1 VAKRCPAWPKKS
13 DIFGLE
19 ITRKANQ
26 SPVDVGVIGMTGL
39 LLEGELNPQELKY
52 AETIRV
58 CADALLTIINDI
70 LDYSKTESAKLELD
84 LFDFDLIQMVRRHA
98 RAARRTRQDQRPRFG
113 RRNRTGHAIQ
123 VARGCGAV
131 ETDPYQCHWQCP
143 QIHGERSGCRP
154 GFQRRLRFADV
165 KMWFLALWHHG
176 SQRAEKS
183 RSWTLFWNSNKERKK
198 NVSYTAKT
206 TH

>member
-1 VAKRCPAWPKKS
+1 VAKRCPARPKKS

-84 LFDFDLIQMVRRHA
+84 LFDFDLIQMVEGTLELLGEHA
-98 RAARRTRQDQRPRFG
+98 KTKGLGLAGEIEPDMPSRLHGDAGRLRQILTNVIGNALKF
-113 RRNRTGHAIQ
+113 TEK
-123 VARGCGAV
+123 GAV
-131 ETDPYQCHWQCP
+131 AV
-143 QIHGERSGCRP
+143 R
-154 GFQRRLRFADV
+154 
-165 KMWFLALWHHG
+165 
-176 SQRAEKS
+176 
-183 RSWTLFWNSNKERKK
+183 
-198 NVSYTAKT
+198 VSKGGLDSLT
-206 TH
+206 